1 MDKTYEEK
9 ARAIVEAA
17 QGLKYCE
24 WRRIAHAIDR
34 EYEEA
39 ANRAKLAQNAAEDVM
54 IRIARE
60 S

>member
-34 EYEEA
+34 KYKEA
-39 ANRAKLAQNAAEDVM
+39 ANHARLAQNAAEGAM

>member
-1 MDKTYEEK
+1 MDKTYAEK

-34 EYEEA
+34 EYETA
-39 ANRAKLAQNAAEDVM
+39 ANRAVLTQNAAEGAM
-54 IRIARE
+54 TRIE
-60 S
+60 QEG

>member
-9 ARAIVEAA
+9 ARAIVEIVR
-17 QGLKYCE
+17 GLKYCE

-34 EYEEA
+34 AYETA
-39 ANRAKLAQNAAEDVM
+39 ANRAVLTNDAAEGAV
-54 IRIARE
+54 IQIERE